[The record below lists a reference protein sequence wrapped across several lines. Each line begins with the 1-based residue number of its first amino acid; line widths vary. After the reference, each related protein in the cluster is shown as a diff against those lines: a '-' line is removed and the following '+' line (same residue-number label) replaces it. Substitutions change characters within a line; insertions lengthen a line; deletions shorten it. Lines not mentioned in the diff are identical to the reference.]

1 MGSLTFLAGPLP
13 LLALAFAGA
22 AGFLGWKACR
32 SAMRARRAKVQALS
46 VGTRPFRKERTGF
59 VLALM
64 ERETLLLRQGQER
77 LWCPPALRSA
87 KHFDAHAARAGI
99 VGSVSKAAF
108 AEVRFRLCLLGSA
121 MGLGLGGVLSGELA
135 ILLGLAGAFG
145 GWRLPGQ
152 VLRRQER
159 EREASLVEHLPEMLD
174 VMALGMRS
182 GLSFD
187 AALKLYCAHFGTQ
200 LSHEL
205 RVAQD
210 LWMAG
215 LQRRSDALRELA
227 STYDSGVF
235 MRVVDAWIRSLRFG
249 TSLVEGLEAESVQ
262 VRNACKAQREERI
275 AKAPVKMMVPTGVL
289 ILPAMLV
296 LVLGPVLLELMDG
309 GF

>member
-187 AALKLYCAHFGTQ
+187 A
-200 LSHEL
+200 
-205 RVAQD
+205 
-210 LWMAG
+210 
-215 LQRRSDALRELA
+215 LRELA

-289 ILPAMLV
+289 ILPAMLI
-296 LVLGPVLLELMDG
+296 LVLGPVLLELVNG